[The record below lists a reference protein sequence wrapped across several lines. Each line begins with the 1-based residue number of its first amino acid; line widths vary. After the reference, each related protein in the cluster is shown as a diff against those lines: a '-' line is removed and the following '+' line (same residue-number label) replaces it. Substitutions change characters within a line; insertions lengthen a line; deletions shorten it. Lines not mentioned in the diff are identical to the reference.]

1 MRGCKQDQQVVAI
14 AGGCSSEEE
23 VMVIGSGKVKGG
35 KVHDKPFKSGA
46 MQQRLHND
54 FKPSNE

>member
-1 MRGCKQDQQVVAI
+1 MCKQDQQVPAI

-54 FKPSNE
+54 FKPLK